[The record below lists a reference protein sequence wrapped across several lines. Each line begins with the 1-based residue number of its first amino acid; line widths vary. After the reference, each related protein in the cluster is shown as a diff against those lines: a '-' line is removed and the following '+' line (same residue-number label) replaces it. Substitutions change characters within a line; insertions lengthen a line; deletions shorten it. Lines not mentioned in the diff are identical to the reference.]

1 MDLVKLGE
9 GCPATDAQIERIAAP
24 MAAGGVAVFPTD
36 TVYGISQ
43 AVSANPDGPTRVFAI
58 KRRPA
63 GKVVPWLVAAPEDL
77 DRYGHEVP
85 DFARSLAHAFWPGG
99 LTLVV
104 AASAE
109 VPPTYRAQDGTVA
122 LRVPDEPLARC
133 LASVLGSA
141 LATTSA
147 NTSGLPA
154 PTSFA
159 EVEPRILADVD
170 VAVDGGSCRGGV
182 ASTIVSCLGGRPLVT
197 RRGALSE
204 EVLFGAL

>member
-1 MDLVKLGE
+1 MHLFKLDNDRLVADDQMG
-9 GCPATDAQIERIAAP
+9 RIASC

-43 AVSANPDGPTRVFAI
+43 AVSANPAGPARVFAI
-58 KRRPA
+58 KHRPA

-77 DRYGHEVP
+77 DRYGRSVP
-85 DFARSLAHAFWPGG
+85 EFARVLARAFWPGG

-104 AASAE
+104 AASDE
-109 VPPTYRAQDGTVA
+109 VPQAYRAQDGTVA
-122 LRVPDEPLARC
+122 LRVPDEPFVRRLAVAAGC
-133 LASVLGSA
+133 A

-159 EVEPRILADVD
+159 ELEPRILDEID
-170 VAVDGGSCRGGV
+170 VAVDGGPCRGGV
-182 ASTIVSCLGGRPLVT
+182 ASTIVSCLEGRPIVT

-204 EVLFGAL
+204 ETLFEIL